1 MERIYNKIDTKVL
14 SEINK
19 TTEIVAI
26 SVAIA
31 SGCNWKHRKHR
42 NNKSC

>member
-26 SVAIA
+26 SVAIGNIESIEITKA
-31 SGCNWKHRKHR
+31 VK
-42 NNKSC
+42 